1 MGQRSRVGLSWTPQT
16 LVGIRELAR
25 HLDVSIGTVS
35 RALNDRADVNPL
47 TRQRVREA
55 AARLGY
61 SPNQS
66 GRSLRRGRTDLIGML
81 VPGNP
86 DNTLINT
93 VFLSVLDGL
102 KRRLGERGL
111 DLAIFLE
118 GGSDDRLGALRRVSE
133 RGLADALII
142 ADIEGFDRRVEYLM
156 KLGKPF
162 VAFGRTRGSER
173 HAWVDAD
180 FEAAVEG
187 AVERLV
193 ALGHRRIGLAL
204 PRLRTNYLDLVE
216 TGYRRAMRAHGLTVG
231 RQWDVRYPA
240 GERGGLEAA
249 DALLAADPRPTAI
262 LVNNSMQTVAIYR
275 RFGEAGLRPGRDIS
289 ILGLLPEARAQYLI
303 PTLTTYQTDWTEVG
317 RRLADAVIAEIA
329 AAPERE
335 PEEGHPRCSLRRGC
349 SSRCPSHSAPERA
362 FTASTARADRAG
374 PGFERSRWPVSLAHS
389 VLLWCAGRIGEKGW
403 IMVAARRMQ
412 SFKLTQFGAPLAEV
426 IEVSAGPVG
435 RPDAAS
441 RSRVRRVSLRRP
453 SRRRLFRPRSRAED
467 RRLRRRPA
475 AARPRSRNRRRR
487 RGSGTGGQRRPCRR
501 PPRCL
506 CVGRLRRLRALPNR
520 PGEPLRPA
528 EEHRHS
534 ARRGLQQLHP
544 GR

>member
-1 MGQRSRVGLSWTPQT
+1 M
-16 LVGIRELAR
+16 
-25 HLDVSIGTVS
+25 
-35 RALNDRADVNPL
+35 
-47 TRQRVREA
+47 REA

-180 FEAAVEG
+180 FEAAVESAVDVSSRSGTGGSDWRCHAFGPTISTWSKPATG
-187 AVERLV
+187 APCGPT
-193 ALGHRRIGLAL
+193 ALRSGDNGTCATQRASAAL
-204 PRLRTNYLDLVE
+204 F
-216 TGYRRAMRAHGLTVG
+216 
-231 RQWDVRYPA
+231 
-240 GERGGLEAA
+240 EAA

-262 LVNNSMQTVAIYR
+262 FVNNSMQTVAIYR

-329 AAPERE
+329 
-335 PEEGHPRCSLRRGC
+335 
-349 SSRCPSHSAPERA
+349 
-362 FTASTARADRAG
+362 
-374 PGFERSRWPVSLAHS
+374 
-389 VLLWCAGRIGEKGW
+389 GR
-403 IMVAARRMQ
+403 
-412 SFKLTQFGAPLAEV
+412 
-426 IEVSAGPVG
+426 
-435 RPDAAS
+435 
-441 RSRVRRVSLRRP
+441 
-453 SRRRLFRPRSRAED
+453 
-467 RRLRRRPA
+467 
-475 AARPRSRNRRRR
+475 
-487 RGSGTGGQRRPCRR
+487 
-501 PPRCL
+501 
-506 CVGRLRRLRALPNR
+506 
-520 PGEPLRPA
+520 
-528 EEHRHS
+528 
-534 ARRGLQQLHP
+534 
-544 GR
+544 